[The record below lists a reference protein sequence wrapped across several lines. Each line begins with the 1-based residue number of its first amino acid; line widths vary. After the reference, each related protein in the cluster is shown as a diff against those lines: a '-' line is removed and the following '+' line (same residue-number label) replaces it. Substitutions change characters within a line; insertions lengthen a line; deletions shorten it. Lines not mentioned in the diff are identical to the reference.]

1 MIGRARYNMLMT
13 VDNDDKYPFVIDR
26 HNNINNSYSAVGQ
39 PGNSVTPKT
48 LHNRVLPTFDN
59 DLCEP
64 LAGAE

>member
-1 MIGRARYNMLMT
+1 MIGWARYNMLMT

-26 HNNINNSYSAVGQ
+26 HNNIDNSYSGQ
-39 PGNSVTPKT
+39 SGKQFATPKT